1 VFHEEVEK
9 ALQGNQTPAEAL
21 RNTER
26 RGNALLRA
34 FERSAS

>member
-1 VFHEEVEK
+1 MEK
-9 ALQGNQTPAEAL
+9 ALQGGQSAADVL

-26 RGNALLRA
+26 RGNTLLRA